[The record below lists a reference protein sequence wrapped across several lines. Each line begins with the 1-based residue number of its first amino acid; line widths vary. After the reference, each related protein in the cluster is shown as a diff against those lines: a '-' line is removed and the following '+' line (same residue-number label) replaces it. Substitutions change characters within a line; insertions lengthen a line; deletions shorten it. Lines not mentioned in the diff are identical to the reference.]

1 MMWYLTATALILF
14 GVYVVVVTATT
25 ILDSKTKR
33 RYGFC
38 RNCNHLLSAS
48 EITLCT
54 FCQGE
59 EEEATVMNI
68 NKQLEDNDELIFS
81 SNYPA
86 TAASVLL
93 CNDLGYDYDLAKI
106 TFIRYCTEHSKLY
119 NIENF

>member
-14 GVYVVVVTATT
+14 GGYVVVVTATS
-25 ILDSKTKR
+25 ILDSEPR
-33 RYGFC
+33 SPNVC
-38 RNCNHLLSAS
+38 RNCNILLSAS
-48 EITLCT
+48 ELTLCT

-59 EEEATVMNI
+59 EEEETVMNI

-93 CNDLGYDYDLAKI
+93 CNDLGYNYDLAKI
-106 TFIRYCTEHSKLY
+106 TFIRYCTEHYKLY